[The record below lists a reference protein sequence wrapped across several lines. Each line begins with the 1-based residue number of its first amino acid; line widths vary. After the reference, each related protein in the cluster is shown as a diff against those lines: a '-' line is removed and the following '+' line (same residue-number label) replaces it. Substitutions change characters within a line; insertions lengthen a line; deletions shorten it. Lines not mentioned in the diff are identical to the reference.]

1 VTSKLKT
8 EERKQLA
15 RSTETAE
22 KSAHAGAEDL
32 EGVTLQSD
40 TEDPGHNGDRDG
52 SACLGLATSATRA
65 PLESGA
71 DGTNLGDTE
80 LEKEKQSW
88 TDKPKNNDN
97 QAATELT
104 SSNTKATDLA

>member
-32 EGVTLQSD
+32 EGGTLQSD
-40 TEDPGHNGDRDG
+40 TEDP
-52 SACLGLATSATRA
+52 A
-65 PLESGA
+65 
-71 DGTNLGDTE
+71 
-80 LEKEKQSW
+80 
-88 TDKPKNNDN
+88 
-97 QAATELT
+97 
-104 SSNTKATDLA
+104 